1 MGGCHYDK
9 FTELEYMRK
18 NVDDF
23 RLALDS
29 IQGGCFKTGKEYLV
43 FLTDREFTGRLNH

>member
-1 MGGCHYDK
+1 MGGCYYDK

-29 IQGGCFKTGKEYLV
+29 SQGGCCKTGKESLV
-43 FLTDREFTGRLNH
+43 LVTEREFTGRLNH